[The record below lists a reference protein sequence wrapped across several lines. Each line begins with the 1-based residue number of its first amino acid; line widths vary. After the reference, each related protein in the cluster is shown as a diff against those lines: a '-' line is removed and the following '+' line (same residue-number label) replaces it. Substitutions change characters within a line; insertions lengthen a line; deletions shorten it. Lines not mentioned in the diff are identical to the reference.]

1 MQLVTLL
8 FNVLN
13 QLQKH
18 DRFLNQFFSQYVTIN
33 NAFKNKKGISIF
45 FIFVRLLL
53 AQHYIPRESFVLAQ
67 LRPLKALCLWNQRCP
82 F

>member
-33 NAFKNKKGISIF
+33 NAFIKRISIF

-67 LRPLKALCLWNQRCP
+67 LRPLKALCLWNQKCP